1 MSYQVNHAAA
11 LVAILTAA
19 CGGEP
24 TLVITNVRVI
34 DGTGSPA
41 RVADVRIRGERIAE
55 VGELTVRAREA
66 SHDGRGL
73 TLTPG
78 FIDTHSHHDRGLTDR
93 RDALAAVSQGITT
106 IVVGQ
111 DGGSPFPLTD
121 FFRQVEDSGV
131 AVNVASYAGHN
142 TIRRRVM
149 GDDFRRTATE
159 SEIDSMEQLLR
170 PELEAGALGL
180 STGLEYDPG
189 IYSTT
194 EEVLEL
200 AKVAA
205 EYGAR
210 YISHMRSEDRALWD
224 AVEETIRIGREADLP
239 VQISHMKLAMRS
251 LWGEAGRLLARLEEA
266 RSQGVEITAD
276 VYPYLY
282 WQSTMTVLFPERDF
296 DNSESAAFALD
307 ELAPP
312 EGLLIAQFEPD
323 TSYVGMTVAQIA
335 DLRDIDPVTTYMAL
349 IAEARAWEEETGES
363 AESVIGTSMDPD
375 DVARLIAWPHSNFCT
390 DGELAGRHPRGFGS
404 FPRILGRYVREQ
416 GILSLEQAVH
426 KASGLAA
433 QHVGIA
439 DRGTIRPGAYA
450 DLVLFDPDRIIDRA
464 TPEDPQLPSIGIEH
478 VWVNGIEVF
487 TAGAPTGAHPGRVI
501 QRSGLPSP
509 HRGEGDRE

>member
-1 MSYQVNHAAA
+1 MSYQAKHAVA
-11 LVAILTAA
+11 LVAVLTAA
-19 CGGEP
+19 CGGES
-24 TLVITNVRVI
+24 TLVITNVQVI
-34 DGTGSPA
+34 DGTGSRA

-55 VGELTVRAREA
+55 IGDLTVRAGEE
-66 SHDGRGL
+66 SHDGQGL
-73 TLTPG
+73 TLAPG

-149 GDDFRRTATE
+149 GDDFRRAATE

-194 EEVLEL
+194 EEVVEL

-210 YISHMRSEDRALWD
+210 YISHMRSEDRTLWD

-251 LWGEAGRLLARLEEA
+251 LWGQADRLLSRLDAARDSGIA
-266 RSQGVEITAD
+266 ISAD
-276 VYPYLY
+276 VYPYEF
-282 WQSTMTVLFPERDF
+282 WQSTMTVLFPDRNFQDR
-296 DNSESAAFALD
+296 AAATFALE

-312 EGLLIAQFEPD
+312 EGILIARFAPD
-323 TSYVGMTVAQIA
+323 TSYVGKTMMDIA
-335 DLRDIDPVTTYMAL
+335 TLRGTDPATTYMAL
-349 IAEARAWEEETGES
+349 IAESQAWQDSTGRGGES
-363 AESVIGTSMDPD
+363 IIARSMTWD
-375 DVARLIAWPHSNFCT
+375 DISRLYTWPHTNVST
-390 DGELAGRHPRGFGS
+390 DGALMGRHPRGYGS
-404 FPRILGRYVREQ
+404 FTRVLGRLVREQ
-416 GILSLEQAVH
+416 GVLTWEEALH
-426 KASGLAA
+426 RMTGLAA
-433 QHVGIA
+433 EHMGIG
-439 DRGTIRPGAYA
+439 DRGVIVQGAYA
-450 DLVLFDPDRIIDRA
+450 DLVLLDPDRVIDLA
-464 TPEDPQLPSIGIEH
+464 TPEDPNAVSEGIVQ
-478 VWVNGIEVF
+478 VWVNGVAVY
-487 TAGAPTGAHPGRVI
+487 AGGSSTNRYPGQIIRRATGE
-501 QRSGLPSP
+501 S
-509 HRGEGDRE
+509 RE